1 MCQVFCYTGP
11 VLTRQAHPSGS
22 SFTGWALLFLAMATA
37 VILRFHQLGQAPPG
51 LYRDEAFNGLDAL
64 TVLDGNT
71 PLYFPDNNGREPLYI
86 YLTSLAIAAFG
97 RTAFAVRFTA
107 ALVGSLTTIV
117 TYKLAK
123 EWFGQRVGLLSAWM
137 WAITLWPIHLS
148 RIGFRIIL
156 LPFFLALTFWLAT
169 LAYRRRNGRYWFLAG
184 LIYGLSFY
192 TYLAVRFT
200 PVLLALLAITFI
212 LTQRRKG
219 AKGGREKG
227 TETNL
232 QSPISNLLFSLLG
245 ALTLL
250 LPLATLTLQNP
261 DLILGRTG
269 QVSIFDD
276 GVNNG
281 RFLPTLYQQTTQA
294 LGMFFWR
301 GDTILRHNPAGRPIF
316 DFLMTIPFL
325 IGVIWCVRRWRRLPA
340 MTLLLWTAV
349 MLGPTILAA
358 DTPHFLRA
366 AGILPAVVIFPAIG
380 LDWVW
385 GRLETRDWRLEI
397 GDWRLVLPSLLIVIL
412 IIGST
417 SLTILDYEQYSLDP
431 ETAYLF
437 EAAATDLVADIQNEA
452 EETVVFIDN
461 RFWSGWL
468 AIPFLVDEN
477 RVTRFEGKNGFA
489 GLANRD
495 TVVYAWPH
503 ASLDYLSQALPP
515 PALISSQSGSLA
527 RGDLEEQP
535 YPLYLRYHAQA
546 APDWPIMAD
555 FGNQL
560 QLRQATVQTLS
571 TSEVQIDLYWSTA
584 TAVTQPLIAFIH
596 ILDENGESFGLV
608 AQDDAPPANG
618 RWSWWQPGLIIHD
631 PHTLTLPRPLTP
643 SAQILIGLYDANSQ
657 TRLPINGTTA
667 DTWQLNP

>member
-1 MCQVFCYTGP
+1 
-11 VLTRQAHPSGS
+11 
-22 SFTGWALLFLAMATA
+22 MATA

-86 YLTSLAIAAFG
+86 YLTAIAIALFG
-97 RTAFAVRFTA
+97 RTAFAVRFIA
-107 ALVGSLTTIV
+107 ALIGSLTTLI
-117 TYKLAK
+117 TYKLAQ
-123 EWFGQRVGLLSAWM
+123 EWFGQRVGLLSACM

-156 LPFFLALTFWLAT
+156 LPFFLGLTFWLAT
-169 LAYRRRNGRYWFLAG
+169 LAYRRRDGRLWLLTG
-184 LIYGLSFY
+184 LVYGLSFY

-200 PVLLALLAITFI
+200 PILLLLLGGYLF

-219 AKGGREKG
+219 IKWQESRRAGERGRDPTLTPPLSTLLPFPLG
-227 TETNL
+227 TL
-232 QSPISNLLFSLLG
+232 IP
-245 ALTLL
+245 L
-250 LPLATLTLQNP
+250 LPLAYLTLQNP

-269 QVSIFDD
+269 QVSIFDAS
-276 GVNNG
+276 VNNG
-281 RFLPTLYQQTTQA
+281 RFLHTLWQHTTQA

-325 IGVIWCVRRWRRLPA
+325 IGIIWCVHRWRRLPA
-340 MTLLLWTAV
+340 ITLLLWTAV
-349 MLGPTILAA
+349 MLGPTILST

-380 LDWVW
+380 LDWLW
-385 GRLETRDWRLEI
+385 ERLETRDWRLEI
-397 GDWRLVLPSLLIVIL
+397 GDWQGIFAPAVISVMLASSLL
-412 IIGST
+412 
-417 SLTILDYEQYSLDP
+417 LTIADYEQYSQNP
-431 ETAYLF
+431 ETGYLF
-437 EAAATDLVADIQNEA
+437 EAAATDLAADIQNEA
-452 EETVVFIDN
+452 DETVIFIDN

-477 RVTRFEGKNGFA
+477 RVTRFESKNGFA

-495 TVVYAWPH
+495 TAVYAWPH
-503 ASLDYLSQALPP
+503 DSLNYLSQALPP

-527 RGDLEEQP
+527 RGDLEEKP
-535 YPLYLRYHAQA
+535 YPLYVRYHAQP
-546 APDWPIMAD
+546 APDWPIVAD

-571 TSEVQIDLYWSTA
+571 TSEVQIDLYWSTE
-584 TAVTQPLIAFIH
+584 TAVSQPLVTFIH
-596 ILDENGESFGLV
+596 IVDANGLI

-631 PHTLTLPRPLTP
+631 PHTLTLTQPLTP
-643 SAQILIGLYDANSQ
+643 DHQILIGLYDANNQ
-657 TRLPINGTTA
+657 TRLLIDGTTA